1 MVHQKCVSCT
11 NGTPLYI
18 RCIQRPHH
26 VHFLSK
32 NNRGP
37 VFHVWNSHAYLKR
50 HLLDNQRV
58 DVPGMNIFTHLRVS
72 APGTGRSIGVPDF
85 QVRETIRTW
94 NGIYLIA
101 NELIFQV
108 WIYSRTWALRHI
120 MVCQALDPHN
130 IMSGWFWRRYIPL
143 TYTVTLVSFL
153 YACKRLDVGTI
164 RRKIVNLY
172 IFPLIYRENIHT
184 PTLAGSSRHLPI
196 VKTLAYS
203 RYFHKLCAAG
213 WDYVSNPGK
222 GCDMASPCQADFCKT
237 NNGAPRFQS
246 FLQGAE
252 VSLEDTWQI
261 YYKYET

>member
-1 MVHQKCVSCT
+1 
-11 NGTPLYI
+11 
-18 RCIQRPHH
+18 
-26 VHFLSK
+26 
-32 NNRGP
+32 
-37 VFHVWNSHAYLKR
+37 
-50 HLLDNQRV
+50 
-58 DVPGMNIFTHLRVS
+58 
-72 APGTGRSIGVPDF
+72 
-85 QVRETIRTW
+85 
-94 NGIYLIA
+94 
-101 NELIFQV
+101 
-108 WIYSRTWALRHI
+108 
-120 MVCQALDPHN
+120 MVCRALDPHN

-143 TYTVTLVSFL
+143 TDTVTLVSFFL

-164 RRKIVNLY
+164 RRKIVNSY

-203 RYFHKLCAAG
+203 RYFHKLYAAG

-252 VSLEDTWQI
+252 VSLEDT
-261 YYKYET
+261 

>member
-143 TYTVTLVSFL
+143 TDTVTLVSFL

-261 YYKYET
+261 YYKFET

>member
-1 MVHQKCVSCT
+1 MNVNQECHPLFCPSFLPLTKTRRLILV
-11 NGTPLYI
+11 GTPKVRFLHQWYTPVYSV
-18 RCIQRPHH
+18 QRPHH

-50 HLLDNQRV
+50 HSLDNQRV
-58 DVPGMNIFTHLRVS
+58 DIPGMNIFTHLRVS

-120 MVCQALDPHN
+120 MVCRALDPHN

-143 TYTVTLVSFL
+143 TYTVTLVSFFCMP
-153 YACKRLDVGTI
+153 A
-164 RRKIVNLY
+164 N
-172 IFPLIYRENIHT
+172 
-184 PTLAGSSRHLPI
+184 AWMS
-196 VKTLAYS
+196 A
-203 RYFHKLCAAG
+203 RYG
-213 WDYVSNPGK
+213 G
-222 GCDMASPCQADFCKT
+222 
-237 NNGAPRFQS
+237 R
-246 FLQGAE
+246 
-252 VSLEDTWQI
+252 
-261 YYKYET
+261 

>member
-1 MVHQKCVSCT
+1 M
-11 NGTPLYI
+11 
-18 RCIQRPHH
+18 
-26 VHFLSK
+26 
-32 NNRGP
+32 
-37 VFHVWNSHAYLKR
+37 
-50 HLLDNQRV
+50 
-58 DVPGMNIFTHLRVS
+58 
-72 APGTGRSIGVPDF
+72 
-85 QVRETIRTW
+85 RETIRTW

-108 WIYSRTWALRHI
+108 WIYSRTWSLRHI
-120 MVCQALDPHN
+120 MVCRALDPHN

-143 TYTVTLVSFL
+143 TDTVTLVSFL

-172 IFPLIYRENIHT
+172 IFPLIYRENLHT

-203 RYFHKLCAAG
+203 RYFHKLYAAG

-261 YYKYET
+261 HYNYET

>member
-120 MVCQALDPHN
+120 MVCRALDPHN

-143 TYTVTLVSFL
+143 TDTVTLVSFL

>member
-58 DVPGMNIFTHLRVS
+58 DAPGMNIFTHLRVS

-143 TYTVTLVSFL
+143 TDTVTLVSFL

-184 PTLAGSSRHLPI
+184 PTLAGASRHLPI

>member
-143 TYTVTLVSFL
+143 TDTVTLVSFL

>member
-72 APGTGRSIGVPDF
+72 AAGTGRSIGVPDF

-143 TYTVTLVSFL
+143 TDTVTLVSFL

>member
-143 TYTVTLVSFL
+143 TDTVTLVSFL

-164 RRKIVNLY
+164 RRTIVNLY

>member
-143 TYTVTLVSFL
+143 TDTVTLVSFL

-213 WDYVSNPGK
+213 WDYVSNLGK

>member
-72 APGTGRSIGVPDF
+72 ALGTGRSIGVPDF

-143 TYTVTLVSFL
+143 TDTVTLVSFL

>member
-1 MVHQKCVSCT
+1 MNVNQECHPLFGHSFLPLTKTRRLVLSCT

-32 NNRGP
+32 NNREP

-50 HLLDNQRV
+50 HSLDNQRV
-58 DVPGMNIFTHLRVS
+58 GVPGMNIFTHLRVS
-72 APGTGRSIGVPDF
+72 APGTGGSIGVPDF

-120 MVCQALDPHN
+120 MVCRALDPHN

-143 TYTVTLVSFL
+143 TDTVTLVSFFVCL
-153 YACKRLDVGTI
+153 QTLGCRHDTEEDSQ
-164 RRKIVNLY
+164 
-172 IFPLIYRENIHT
+172 LIYI
-184 PTLAGSSRHLPI
+184 
-196 VKTLAYS
+196 
-203 RYFHKLCAAG
+203 
-213 WDYVSNPGK
+213 
-222 GCDMASPCQADFCKT
+222 
-237 NNGAPRFQS
+237 S
-246 FLQGAE
+246 FNL
-252 VSLEDTWQI
+252 
-261 YYKYET
+261 